1 MSGEEDFKD
10 VKVMEGNTVD
20 QLGTLHQANGRY
32 ALRFERSFSYN
43 PEEVFRVITDPHSFS
58 QWYPFAT
65 GEMDLKLGG
74 KIAFDDGEGSTYEGI
89 ITELKEPHTFE
100 FREVDD
106 LIQIALL
113 KEDEGCQMVF
123 THIFD
128 DKEMAMYT
136 AAGWHRCLDVFQ
148 QIVNGQPVEWK
159 DNSVELREFY
169 REAFDR
175 KR

>member
-1 MSGEEDFKD
+1 MMNQF
-10 VKVMEGNTVD
+10 
-20 QLGTLHQANGRY
+20 GTLHKSNGRY
-32 ALRFERSFSYN
+32 ALRFERFFSYK
-43 PEEVFRVITDPHSFS
+43 PEDVFRVITNPSYFS

-65 GEMDLKLGG
+65 GEMELRSGG

-89 ITELKEPHTFE
+89 ITELKKPHTFE

-106 LIQIALL
+106 LIQISLL
-113 KEDEGCQMVF
+113 EEDEGCQMAF

-136 AAGWHRCLDVFQ
+136 AAGWHRCLDVLH
-148 QIVNGQPVEWK
+148 QIVNGHPVEWK
-159 DNSVELREFY
+159 DNSAELRGFY

-175 KR
+175 IS